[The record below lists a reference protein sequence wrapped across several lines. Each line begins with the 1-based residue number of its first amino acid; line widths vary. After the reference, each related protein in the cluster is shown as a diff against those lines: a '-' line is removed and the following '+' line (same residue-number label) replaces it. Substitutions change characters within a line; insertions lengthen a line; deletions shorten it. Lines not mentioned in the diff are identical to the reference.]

1 MSGKLLVNTETFY
14 PSEMKGVDLSALPTP
29 THAVKL
35 PAQPIEVY
43 DPAWA
48 PTPGIS
54 NLLWTPIDFFYTVGA
69 WLKAKAMGDEDGEL
83 DARIRLSSMP
93 FSFLHAICYTLTY
106 AMELSYL
113 FHPSVEQMLAP
124 IIAVLGVPM
133 LGLGI
138 ALCVVGGIYEGLC
151 LGRILEITKRMRT
164 GDLSAINEILHDP
177 KNRDL
182 IDEWIEDT
190 PIESLPKEARAAY
203 EYIRDHGANEDAL
216 NQIKDAC
223 LVENL
228 SYFEANY
235 LTITPE
241 ERGHIQGIVKRNFA
255 HLDEDLR
262 IGKEHEMIDNLS
274 TVKHAQ
280 LARRLRPWCAARIS
294 NELNGYLQVLRNP
307 SSDPGQKA
315 RAREG
320 AENLL
325 NSIDIQAKKKMII
338 HIVGITALILS
349 AIGFILILV
358 ACPAL
363 APLVLLSVASG
374 LSTIAYLYGKGALDQ
389 EGWGFSFCEA
399 FPAIGWFYN
408 KYYGSS
414 CGECDDVELADVSSP
429 GPEANPA
436 KFVPYTDA
444 NGVLYL

>member
-1 MSGKLLVNTETFY
+1 MSSKLRLNTETVY
-14 PSEMKGVDLSALPTP
+14 PAEMKGVHLSALPTP
-29 THAVKL
+29 THAVRL

-69 WLKAKAMGDEDGEL
+69 WLKAKAIGDEDGEL

-106 AMELSYL
+106 LMELSYL

-124 IIAVLGVPM
+124 IIAVIGVPM

-151 LGRILEITKRMRT
+151 LGRILEITKQMRT

-177 KNRDL
+177 KNKDL

-190 PIESLPKEARAAY
+190 PIESLPPEARAAY
-203 EYIRDHGANEDAL
+203 AYIRDHGANEEAL

-223 LVENL
+223 LIENL

-255 HLDEDLR
+255 HLETDLQNLERDKLIDE
-262 IGKEHEMIDNLS
+262 LS

-280 LARRLRPWCAARIS
+280 LARRLRPWCATRIS
-294 NELNGYLQVLRNP
+294 TELNGYLQVLRNP
-307 SSDPGQKA
+307 SLSPEQKA

-363 APLVLLSVASG
+363 APLVLLSIASG
-374 LSTIAYLYGKGALDQ
+374 LSTLGYLYGKGALDQ
-389 EGWGFSFCEA
+389 EGWSFSFCEA

-408 KYYGSS
+408 KFYGSS
-414 CGECDDVELADVSSP
+414 CEECDDVELADVSSP
-429 GPEANPA
+429 GPQADQP
-436 KFVPYTDA
+436 KFVPYRDEFGTIY
-444 NGVLYL
+444 V